1 MAYLISWTYADKL
14 HTFKCMIYFHNVRQQ
29 AHKKTSDK
37 TGFTLVCYSFKSIIF
52 FFLGKVKQNPF
63 PAKQKRPEHL
73 ISQAFQPSLEQ
84 GMRESNSRQRFWR
97 PLSYHLTNPLY
108 IKYYEG
114 TALIY
119 YIHLSFVF
127 QYLFFCTFKTSH
139 RLFHTNFTLA
149 TKNGHLDYALLR
161 LDVFAPQTS
170 TRQPSQLCK

>member
-1 MAYLISWTYADKL
+1 MCHCICNQLPDTVCRKLIYILSVHPLYRHSHIDLFKDILISCFHL
-14 HTFKCMIYFHNVRQQ
+14 LLNRTFKFPTVN
-29 AHKKTSDK
+29 K
-37 TGFTLVCYSFKSIIF
+37 VCAIRF
-52 FFLGKVKQNPF
+52 FAVPF

-73 ISQAFQPSLEQ
+73 FLQAFQPFPEQ

-139 RLFHTNFTLA
+139 RSLPLKPFGQA
-149 TKNGHLDYALLR
+149 LDR
-161 LDVFAPQTS
+161 LVAVRS
-170 TRQPSQLCK
+170 THCCASTPVLST

>member
-1 MAYLISWTYADKL
+1 MR
-14 HTFKCMIYFHNVRQQ
+14 HQ
-29 AHKKTSDK
+29 AHKKMSNK
-37 TGFTLVCYSFKSIIF
+37 TGFTLVCYSFKNIIF

-73 ISQAFQPSLEQ
+73 ILQAFQPFPEQ

-114 TALIY
+114 AALIY

-139 RLFHTNFTLA
+139 RSLPLKPFGQA
-149 TKNGHLDYALLR
+149 LDR
-161 LDVFAPQTS
+161 LVAVRS
-170 TRQPSQLCK
+170 THCCASTPVLST